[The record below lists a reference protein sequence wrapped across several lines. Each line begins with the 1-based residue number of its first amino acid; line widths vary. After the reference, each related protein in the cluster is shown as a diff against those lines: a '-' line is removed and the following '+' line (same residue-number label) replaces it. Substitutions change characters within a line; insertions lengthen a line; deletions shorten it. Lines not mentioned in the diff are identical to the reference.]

1 MLCWV
6 ASVVSDSVRPYFGL
20 SPGSSLHGILQEY
33 WSGLLCPSLG
43 DLPDPGIEPE
53 SLKSPA
59 LTGRFLTTSATTQNM
74 ISPGLIYFITVSVY
88 LWTSNRYLSNRC
100 PNQHSLCARNQV
112 RYKETNSQRLISAY
126 NISQSIL
133 ADRFLFQHKYKEA
146 CWCHLNNLYLRNNLP
161 WSTENKSLVLS
172 QRIWAT
178 LNLIWHILLFI

>member
-133 ADRFLFQHKYKEA
+133 ADRFFFNINSRKHA
-146 CWCHLNNLYLRNNLP
+146 DA
-161 WSTENKSLVLS
+161 
-172 QRIWAT
+172 I
-178 LNLIWHILLFI
+178 